1 MRIVGYRG
9 GGKRSAT
16 DGSVLLLEKTYAVQ
30 CEEML
35 NIFLGHFWEEGG
47 EWGGFSR
54 PVFVTNPL
62 LPAATKHSTFPHSSI
77 ACYFLPSRTI
87 QTRLIVLTIQVAS
100 SVAS

>member
-35 NIFLGHFWEEGG
+35 INESVKRPIPAKPALLLGG
-47 EWGGFSR
+47 EDREG
-54 PVFVTNPL
+54 
-62 LPAATKHSTFPHSSI
+62 
-77 ACYFLPSRTI
+77 
-87 QTRLIVLTIQVAS
+87 
-100 SVAS
+100 

>member
-35 NIFLGHFWEEGG
+35 NIFLGHFWEEGE

-62 LPAATKHSTFPHSSI
+62 LPAATKHLTFPQTSI
-77 ACYFLPSRTI
+77 GQTFYIIQSKPGLVCQLPTNQFRI
-87 QTRLIVLTIQVAS
+87 
-100 SVAS
+100 